1 MTKWKKI
8 TLEECCH
15 SITDGD
21 HQSMPVSECGVPFII
36 ISNIKNNRID
46 FEDTRF
52 VPSEY
57 YDSLD
62 VTRKAQ
68 RGDILYTVKGSF
80 GIPAYVDSDMPFVF
94 QRDIAILKCNN
105 RVNSKFLYYIMKS
118 VEFERLADLL
128 AIGSAQRAITLK
140 TLRGIEIMI
149 PEKSEQDRIVN
160 LLSPDVA
167 SMDASEKVLNNL
179 FNIIV
184 FPSIT

>member
-1 MTKWKKI
+1 MTKWENV
-8 TLEECCH
+8 TLAECCH

-21 HQSMPVSECGVPFII
+21 HQSMPVSEYGVPFII

-105 RVNSKFLYYIMKS
+105 KVNSKFLFYVMKS

-140 TLRGIEIMI
+140 TLRGIEIII
-149 PEKSEQDRIVN
+149 PEKSEQGKPR
-160 LLSPDVA
+160 
-167 SMDASEKVLNNL
+167 
-179 FNIIV
+179 
-184 FPSIT
+184 